1 MSVVWKC
8 RIVEVKIRSRSSR
21 PLLSSPRPY
30 HFSHLSFPPFLLP
43 DFSFLNLLLFLLLVL
58 VLPSLFLALSSHLF
72 CFSSIPTSNLLFL
85 SFSSSILNVPGVKIA
100 EFQLIYT
107 VDLFDTFS
115 KRTRGNMRRIPFACL
130 LVSAGVDVTVYF

>member
-1 MSVVWKC
+1 MGVIWKC

-21 PLLSSPRPY
+21 PLLSSPRPF

-43 DFSFLNLLLFLLLVL
+43 DFSFLNLFSYYSYSSFSLSF
-58 VLPSLFLALSSHLF
+58 SLFSSHLF

-85 SFSSSILNVPGVKIA
+85 SFSSILNVPGVKIA

-115 KRTRGNMRRIPFACL
+115 IRTRGNMRRIPFTFL